1 MCFEFNRVHAVHR
14 GVQQELC
21 RTLRLFIFHCCS
33 ERKSRDELLGLR
45 KIVRVLDEAAFVK
58 ITRESARDK
67 PLTCFENRRSGGAC
81 SSHPPYQRDKKPST
95 RNPQAAAIPKT
106 RINAQLTT

>member
-67 PLTCFENRRSGGAC
+67 PFDVLRK
-81 SSHPPYQRDKKPST
+81 SSVRWSLFFPPSISARQKPST